1 MVQIDSKTR
10 EIKITV
16 SGDISDLT
24 GMQTALME
32 LMQQYNFKDF
42 GNGAATTFYHTLNL
56 LQALTPDEDQ
66 QQKGIDNT
74 LKNESYEN
82 DLNAI

>member
-24 GMQTALME
+24 GMQAALME
-32 LMQQYNFKDF
+32 LMQHYNFTDF

-66 QQKGIDNT
+66 QQKGIDYT
-74 LKNESYEN
+74 KEN
-82 DLNAI
+82 QIQE